1 MHSSGLGWQ
10 PSAREMGYDEDSIK
24 VALQAFNDSKPGAG
38 WDYYYDKALELAGA
52 ARYNTGGYTGAWG
65 PYGRMAILDEKELV
79 LNQRDTE
86 NFLMATEILR
96 SIVDTI
102 DFNSLHSQFSQ
113 LSSTGLLSMSPNA
126 FEQNVSIEAHFPNV
140 NDRNEIEEA
149 FNNLINTA
157 SQYANRKF

>member
-10 PSAREMGYDEDSIK
+10 PSAREQGYSEDAIK

-38 WDYYYDKALELAGA
+38 WDYYYDIALQLAS
-52 ARYNTGGYTGAWG
+52 RYNTGGYTGVWG
-65 PYGRMAILDEKELV
+65 PDGRMAILDEKELV
-79 LNQRDTE
+79 LNQHDTE

-96 SIVDTI
+96 NIVDII
-102 DFNSLHSQFSQ
+102 DFNSLHNQISW
-113 LSSTGLLSMSPNA
+113 LSSTGFASAGAGPL
-126 FEQNVSIEAHFPNV
+126 EQSVSIEAHFPNV
-140 NDRNEIEEA
+140 SDRNEIEEA